1 MTKHLFHDFNALIL
15 LIKNIIHYTIIA
27 NFVDKRYR
35 ESIYTLRIK
44 LSILLNIIDILYK
57 FKTSVEIKVLLL
69 KIEP

>member
-15 LIKNIIHYTIIA
+15 LIKNIIHYSIIA

-44 LSILLNIIDILYK
+44 LH
-57 FKTSVEIKVLLL
+57 TIKYY
-69 KIEP
+69 